1 MFTQDLIELI
11 SRTTGLMISH
21 RLADKVCRNKN
32 GKDGQTR
39 QCRYSYLQCWNFLS
53 ICYLPEAFLPFD
65 RGRRRRVGSEKE
77 RRRGHRCEASPKN
90 TKCAF
95 HWLGIIVRLT
105 FFMVCAN
112 TFSWQPFL
120 YDMWRTR
127 FFVAISLTHLYQLL
141 CIKSH
146 EVCHLSR
153 CELSTCAWCQAQ
165 SFSFERLWKLL
176 RRTLFHLYTAAIRAV
191 RIWYPTW

>member
-1 MFTQDLIELI
+1 M
-11 SRTTGLMISH
+11 MISH

-77 RRRGHRCEASPKN
+77 QRRGHRCEASPKSA
-90 TKCAF
+90 KCAF
-95 HWLGIIVRLT
+95 NWLGIIVRLT
-105 FFMVCAN
+105 FLWSVPILFHDNPFCMICAE
-112 TFSWQPFL
+112 TG
-120 YDMWRTR
+120 
-127 FFVAISLTHLYQLL
+127 FFVAISSTHLYQLL
-141 CIKSH
+141 CIKSD

-153 CELSTCAWCQAQ
+153 CELLTCAWCQSQ
-165 SFSFERLWKLL
+165 SFSFERL
-176 RRTLFHLYTAAIRAV
+176 
-191 RIWYPTW
+191 